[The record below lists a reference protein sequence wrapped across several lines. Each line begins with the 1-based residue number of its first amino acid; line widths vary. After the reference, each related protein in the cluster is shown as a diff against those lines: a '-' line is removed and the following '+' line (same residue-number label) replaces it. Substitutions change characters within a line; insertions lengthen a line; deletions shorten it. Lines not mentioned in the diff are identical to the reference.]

1 MTVAVFIV
9 FVCLIIASTAQPISC
24 FIAQFPPTTV
34 DVDSTEYNYDIDV
47 LTPAP
52 LLLSFDLLE
61 FGPVTNDA
69 CTRQGGADAIVLKIN
84 KARASFWPTHCSDQ
98 NFLSFS
104 VSNLADTHWGLQ
116 HMLSSAVNGKRLA
129 PQHGRVDFVTG
140 KWSYLQ
146 PTTSLRS
153 VSISL
158 YSKGTRRFMP
168 SFDAQQAPLIVRVC
182 IATRDVPADIG
193 IYAPVDISNQK
204 FVLPFASCIYED
216 AGLCGTNLG
225 YCSTADIALHA
236 HTPDNSI
243 SPSRLENGW
252 ELPRLY
258 VQGCLATSQAP
269 TMHVGW
275 ICEMDDVIWN
285 VNGSVLRLNAQS
297 PRCAN
302 SPMDTET
309 DSRILAAMQKGTDP
323 LIKISDVPK
332 RHPVTTVK
340 MEDAQRIWKAAGVK
354 VDK

>member
-1 MTVAVFIV
+1 MKFFLLLFIIFTCV
-9 FVCLIIASTAQPISC
+9 SAQPISC
-24 FIAQFPPTTV
+24 FIAEFPPTTV
-34 DVDSTEYNYDIDV
+34 DVDSTEYTYDIDV

-69 CTRQGGADAIVLKIN
+69 CTRQGGADAIVIKIN

-129 PQHGRVDFVTG
+129 PQYGRVDFVTG
-140 KWSYLQ
+140 KWSYVQ
-146 PTTSLRS
+146 QVTTKRS

-168 SFDAQQAPLIVRVC
+168 SFDAQRAPLIVRVC

-193 IYAPVDISNQK
+193 IYAPVNIAGQK

-216 AGLCGTNLG
+216 AGLCGANLG
-225 YCSTADIALHA
+225 YCSTADIALTV

-243 SPSRLENGW
+243 SPSHLENGW
-252 ELPRLY
+252 KLPDVY

-275 ICEMDDVIWN
+275 ICEMDDVTWS
-285 VNGSVLRLNAQS
+285 VNGSILRLNAQS
-297 PRCAN
+297 PRCSN

-309 DSRILAAMQKGTDP
+309 DSRILAAMQKDTDP
-323 LIKISDVPK
+323 LIKIANMPK
-332 RHPVTTVK
+332 KHSVKTVK
-340 MEDAQRIWKAAGVK
+340 MADAQRIWKAAGVK